1 MAGYKANI
9 GPKGEEAG
17 KTGKENAPQQEKS
30 KPAFVRRLPAR
41 LPQVLLD

>member
-17 KTGKENAPQQEKS
+17 KTGQENATRPQKS
-30 KPAFVRRLPAR
+30 KGDLPNYPFH
-41 LPQVLLD
+41 L